1 MEAIQDNGT
10 FQSTQE
16 LLRNGIPAEQAM
28 SNVIISKTMQESSEM
43 AEQLRVAS
51 TGVGQ
56 RLNLEV

>member
-10 FQSTQE
+10 FQSTE
-16 LLRNGIPAEQAM
+16 KLLRDGIPAEQAM

-43 AEQLRVAS
+43 AEQLRVAA

-56 RLNLEV
+56 RLNLAV